1 MAGER
6 DYGIGARLAIG
17 GIAGLA
23 ATFAL
28 TSTAKRLL
36 PRSDAAAP
44 DLLDLMLPF
53 AFGAVSGALLAA
65 ANPRPGRITGALAG
79 GGLWLAGEVGL
90 LPAIT
95 IGPAQGRPRGARSR
109 CSPAISPGAGRPQRR
124 SGNCR
129 ATASRREG

>member
-1 MAGER
+1 MAGRR

-36 PRSDAAAP
+36 PKRNAPAP
-44 DLLDLMLPF
+44 DLLDLVAPF
-53 AFGAVSGALLAA
+53 AFGAACGALLAA

-79 GGLWLAGEVGL
+79 GSLWLAGEVGL
-90 LPAIT
+90 LPAVT
-95 IGPAQGRPRGARSR
+95 IGPATGRPARR
-109 CSPAISPGAGRPQRR
+109 AVAILAGHLAWGWSAAEAIREL
-124 SGNCR
+124 
-129 ATASRREG
+129 ASEP